1 MAADKIQIK
10 AELACLMCKTRKKK
24 CDKALPRC
32 GYCTQWVVAIV
43 SWQPSHCRWKGLER
57 SNGILRNRKKLKCRY
72 QDSRLDAAKR
82 YVHLDRLN
90 HVAKASIFLMDSF
103 SSVDLSS
110 YIPVDELSEMK
121 IMDVSVSAQV
131 HRIIHAT
138 GRFVSDIVEHFFGG
152 IYRFVPIVSR
162 NRIQEAIA
170 RIPVSTPPADFSIL
184 LLTICLATYHRKP
197 LEKSLPGIDHDSL
210 YIATKSLFSKVQ
222 TTTSVQGPS
231 SLLLVQA
238 GILIAVYE
246 YARGMVD
253 SAYLSIGACA
263 RMGYAAGIHERT
275 SLPGKGTRLKEEG
288 NTWWAILIYERYA
301 IQ

>member
-1 MAADKIQIK
+1 
-10 AELACLMCKTRKKK
+10 LL
-24 CDKALPRC
+24 
-32 GYCTQWVVAIV
+32 V
-43 SWQPSHCRWKGLER
+43 ER
-57 SNGILRNRKKLKCRY
+57 SNSILRKRKNLKCRY
-72 QDSRLDAAKR
+72 QDSRLNAAKR

-90 HVAKASIFLMDSF
+90 HVAKASIFLMDTL

-121 IMDVSVSAQV
+121 SMDVFISAQV
-131 HRIIHAT
+131 HRIVHAT
-138 GRFVSDIVEHFFGG
+138 GRFVSDIIEQFFGG

-162 NRIQEAIA
+162 NRIQEVIA
-170 RIPVSTPPADFSIL
+170 GIPVTTPPADFSIL
-184 LLTICLATYHRKP
+184 LLTICLTTYHPKP

-222 TTTSVQGPS
+222 TATSAQGQPS
-231 SLLLVQA
+231 LSLVQA

-253 SAYLSIGACA
+253 SSYLSIGACA

-275 SLPGKGTRLKEEG
+275 RLPGKGTLSKEEG
-288 NTWWAILIYERYA
+288 NTWWSILIYERYVV
-301 IQ
+301 Q